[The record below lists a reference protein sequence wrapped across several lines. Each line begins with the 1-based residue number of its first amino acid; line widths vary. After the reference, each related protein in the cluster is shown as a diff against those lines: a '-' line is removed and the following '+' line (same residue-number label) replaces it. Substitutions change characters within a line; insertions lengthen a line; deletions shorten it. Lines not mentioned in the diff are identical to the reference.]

1 MVRLLLSI
9 AGMALPMSQRSRKP
23 FIATVVVF
31 DLLLR
36 YRSDTS
42 GSIAVHR
49 FADDLNPSCAVI
61 FDLLCRSISIFIFHI
76 GIVRATSLG
85 FFAIDKQ
92 CDHHR
97 GKGGLQ
103 LAKSDIFIIFIYKG
117 RLNLRMLFV
126 RSVLA
131 SYGSGAV
138 GGGGFGVNSSW
149 SNEFSLKEK
158 TKTKRA

>member
-1 MVRLLLSI
+1 
-9 AGMALPMSQRSRKP
+9 MALPMRR
-23 FIATVVVF
+23 
-31 DLLLR
+31 DLE
-36 YRSDTS
+36 
-42 GSIAVHR
+42 
-49 FADDLNPSCAVI
+49 NPLSPPSSS
-61 FDLLCRSISIFIFHI
+61 SISSSATPPTPLIFHI

-117 RLNLRMLFV
+117 WLNLRMLFV